1 MFDASHQNRRNR
13 PGGRTLMA
21 RLKADGNAAGRPWWI
36 RAAVRLALLLVAAVT
51 LAVGVWWVRD
61 RWLYKVPAL
70 AIRDISV
77 EVDGVLSPEE
87 VRRLSG
93 VRPGRNILT
102 VDLPGLRDRL
112 QRHPRIASARILIEF
127 PGTLSI
133 RVRERIPLA
142 SVEPLAGSGIRARY
156 LLDETGHVIVPLAA
170 GTAPEASLAAEDALP
185 RIVGRGALSPETDQD
200 TLAALDLLREFERRP
215 QGTLPE
221 IVTVSVAVPGV
232 LDVVTADGTSIRFGG
247 ERGGFDLQLRRWQ
260 DLRAH
265 LAATGEKRVLRQLDL
280 SVSQNAPIRWMETA
294 SDQPVPASPE
304 PTARPRIKRIPRRTH
319 V

>member
-1 MFDASHQNRRNR
+1 
-13 PGGRTLMA
+13 MA
-21 RLKADGNAAGRPWWI
+21 RLKAEGNGGGRAWWI
-36 RAAVRLALLLVAAVT
+36 RALVRVSLILFAATT
-51 LAVGVWWVRD
+51 LAVGAWWIRD
-61 RWLYKVPAL
+61 RWLYQVPAL

-93 VRPGRNILT
+93 IRPGRNILS

-112 QRHPRIASARILIEF
+112 QRHPRIAAARILIEF

-133 RVRERIPLA
+133 RVRERIPIA

-156 LLDETGHVIVPLAA
+156 LLDETGHVIVPLVA
-170 GTAPEASLAAEDALP
+170 GTSPEASRAAEDALP
-185 RIVGRGALSPETDQD
+185 RILGRGSLSPDTDQD
-200 TLAALDLLREFERRP
+200 TLAALELLHEFERRP

-221 IVTVSVAVPGV
+221 IVSVSVAVPGV
-232 LDVVTADGTSIRFGG
+232 LDVTTADGTAIRFGG
-247 ERGGFDLQLRRWQ
+247 ERGTFDLQLRRWQ

-265 LAATGEKRVLRQLDL
+265 LVATGEKRVLRQLDL

-294 SDQPVPASPE
+294 TDQPAPAAE
-304 PTARPRIKRIPRRTH
+304 PTARPRIRRIPRRTH